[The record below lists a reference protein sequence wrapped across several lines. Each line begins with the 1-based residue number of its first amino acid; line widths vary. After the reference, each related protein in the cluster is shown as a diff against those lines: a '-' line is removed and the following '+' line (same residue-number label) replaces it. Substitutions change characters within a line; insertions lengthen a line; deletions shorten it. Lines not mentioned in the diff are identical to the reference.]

1 MSNINM
7 IAIGEVQ
14 SDIHEKVYSNWGN
27 VISNIRVYPEYI
39 EGLTGLEEYSHAI
52 IIFFMDDFKEEGSK
66 SWVRKPRGLSDFDE
80 KGCFAQ
86 RTKYRPNPLG
96 ITTVEILSIEGNVIT
111 VKGLDAN
118 NHTAILDIKPYIAE
132 FDVRNNVR
140 VPSWMGELM
149 KNYF

>member
-1 MSNINM
+1 MSSINM
-7 IAIGEVQ
+7 NVIGEVE
-14 SDIHEKVYSNWGN
+14 STVHEKVYSNWGN
-27 VISNIRVYPEYI
+27 VISNIRIYPEYT
-39 EGLTGLEEYSHAI
+39 EGLIGLEEYSHAI
-52 IIFFMDDFKEEGSK
+52 ILFFMDDFKEDNK

-86 RTKYRPNPLG
+86 RTKYRPNPIG
-96 ITTVEILSIEGNVIT
+96 ITTVKIVEVENNVIT

-118 NHTAILDIKPYIAE
+118 DQTAILDIKPYIPE

-140 VPSWMGELM
+140 VPNWMGELM

>member
-1 MSNINM
+1 MN
-7 IAIGEVQ
+7 AIGEVE
-14 SDIHEKVYSNWGN
+14 SVVHEKVYSNWGN
-27 VISNIRVYPEYI
+27 VISNIRIYPEYT
-39 EGLTGLEEYSHAI
+39 EGLIGLEEYSHAI
-52 IIFFMDDFKEEGSK
+52 ILFFMDDFKEDTK

-86 RTKYRPNPLG
+86 RTKYRPNPIG
-96 ITTVEILSIEGNVIT
+96 ITTVEIVEVENNVIT

-118 NHTAILDIKPYIAE
+118 DQTAILDIKPYIPA
-132 FDVRNNVR
+132 FDVRNNVG